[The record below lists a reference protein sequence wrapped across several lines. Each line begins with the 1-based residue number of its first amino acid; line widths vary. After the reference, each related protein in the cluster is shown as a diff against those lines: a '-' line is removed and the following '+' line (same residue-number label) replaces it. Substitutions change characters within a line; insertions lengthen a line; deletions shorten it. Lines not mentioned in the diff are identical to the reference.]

1 MTLPFNP
8 DRMKDRRAE
17 FLAGLIMQARILPG
31 MIVRTLLP
39 NGVVFLDRCYWVELD
54 RAQKH
59 LDGR

>member
-1 MTLPFNP
+1 
-8 DRMKDRRAE
+8 MKDRRAE